1 MSFAVNSYQDYLSY
15 VERNVEDLAAK
26 QHDIV
31 AAMNAIISLNH
42 LEDWFYPEFK
52 EALSAKL
59 GITAVGNR
67 KNGQSCGFCQYVD
80 CNSPE
85 SIQVRELANGI
96 KHCKPVTNGEL
107 IEGWGAGPYGIGPY
121 GVPYLL
127 IDKGDKLP
135 PAQRYTDS
143 LSLSRSSLKFWD
155 TLLNIVI

>member
-1 MSFAVNSYQDYLSY
+1 MLFAVNSYQDYLSY

-26 QHDIV
+26 QYDIV

-52 EALSAKL
+52 ETLLNRL
-59 GITAVGNR
+59 GIAAKGHR
-67 KNGQSCGFCQYVD
+67 KNNQSCGFCQYLD
-80 CNSPE
+80 GNSPE
-85 SIQVRELANGI
+85 LILIRELANGI
-96 KHCKPVTNGEL
+96 KHCKPVINGEL
-107 IEGWGAGPYGIGPY
+107 IEGYGVGPYGIGPF
-121 GVPYLL
+121 GAPYLL

-143 LSLSRSSLKFWD
+143 LSLCRSSLKFWD